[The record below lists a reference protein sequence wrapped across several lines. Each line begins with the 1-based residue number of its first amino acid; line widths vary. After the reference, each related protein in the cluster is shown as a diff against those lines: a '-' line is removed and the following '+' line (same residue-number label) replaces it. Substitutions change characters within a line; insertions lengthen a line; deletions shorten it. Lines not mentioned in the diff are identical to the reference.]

1 MFAEVTFKTPI
12 DIYSKFSI
20 SANLFISTSDS
31 FTMAFHL
38 FGSLGI
44 TDGMTWE

>member
-1 MFAEVTFKTPI
+1 MFAEVTFKTQI
-12 DIYSKFSI
+12 DICCKFV
-20 SANLFISTSDS
+20 ANLFISTSDS